1 MLKDEHG
8 AATVMMR
15 DAAVHAQLGS
25 FSSKQRQAQQTEA
38 DVDAEWDFSKLG
50 GLTIEA

>member
-15 DAAVHAQLGS
+15 DTAVHAQLGS
-25 FSSKQRQAQQTEA
+25 SLSKQRQAQQNEA
-38 DVDAEWDFSKLG
+38 DVDAEWDFSKLE
-50 GLTIEA
+50 GLTIMA